1 MVATRTKAVVVIDLL
16 IRMVVLLLLVRGG
29 HWGAS
34 QQQKTQKA
42 QKKQRGSVT
51 LGRAFWKCG
60 RQNMFCL
67 AWLCGPVFR
76 GV

>member
-34 QQQKTQKA
+34 QQQKTQT